1 MDFSSFKISLFSP
14 LAVALGHVP
23 AQTWHP
29 RSVYQVLILEQN
41 FSPHQNI
48 TEIKSKQSKIN
59 FGNHLGSSNHE
70 MLTLAQ
76 NEA

>member
-1 MDFSSFKISLFSP
+1 MDFSSFKICLFSP
-14 LAVALGHVP
+14 LTVALGHVP

-59 FGNHLGSSNHE
+59 FWNHLGSSNHA
-70 MLTLAQ
+70 MLTQAQ